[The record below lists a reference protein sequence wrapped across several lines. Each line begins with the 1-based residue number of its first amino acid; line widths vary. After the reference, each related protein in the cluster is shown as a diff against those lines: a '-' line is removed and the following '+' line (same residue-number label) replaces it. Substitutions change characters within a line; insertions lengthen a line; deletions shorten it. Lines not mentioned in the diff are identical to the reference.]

1 MFLKQIYTDCLAQAS
16 YYIESDEESIIID
29 PIRDEQIYAGIL
41 NERKSKLKYIFE
53 THFHADFV
61 SGHIELSNSMNAE
74 IIFGPNADTSFQS
87 TIARDYQ
94 FFKFGKLKIQVIH
107 TPGHT
112 MESSCFLLYDE
123 DDKPKAI
130 FTGDTLFIGEVGRP
144 DLAVNPNLNSRDLA
158 GHLFDSLH
166 NKIMTLPDHIVVYPA
181 HGAGSAC
188 GKNISHERY
197 STIGEQRMNNYA
209 LQEMTKI
216 EFIDKVLNGISSPPK
231 YFAHDVNMNKN
242 GYIPMSNVLSNSL
255 NPLTFDEIFELS
267 QQEDVVI
274 LDVRS
279 PIEFEKGFIDNSIN
293 IGKSGMFA
301 PWVGTIISPNDK
313 IILICNKDEEIEVVS
328 RLGRIGYENV
338 IGFSTEISSWIRSN
352 KNMNSL
358 HSIYANDINQ
368 YKNNSVFL
376 DVRKE
381 SELFV
386 GSVANSI
393 NIPLDTLFDNLNKLN
408 RSDEI
413 IIYCAGGYRSVIA
426 ASILMSEGFKNVKN
440 IYGGFRSIA
449 AIN

>member
-1 MFLKQIYTDCLAQAS
+1 
-16 YYIESDEESIIID
+16 
-29 PIRDEQIYAGIL
+29 
-41 NERKSKLKYIFE
+41 
-53 THFHADFV
+53 
-61 SGHIELSNSMNAE
+61 
-74 IIFGPNADTSFQS
+74 
-87 TIARDYQ
+87 
-94 FFKFGKLKIQVIH
+94 
-107 TPGHT
+107 
-112 MESSCFLLYDE
+112 
-123 DDKPKAI
+123 
-130 FTGDTLFIGEVGRP
+130 
-144 DLAVNPNLNSRDLA
+144 
-158 GHLFDSLH
+158 
-166 NKIMTLPDHIVVYPA
+166 
-181 HGAGSAC
+181 
-188 GKNISHERY
+188 
-197 STIGEQRMNNYA
+197 
-209 LQEMTKI
+209 
-216 EFIDKVLNGISSPPK
+216 
-231 YFAHDVNMNKN
+231 MNKN

-255 NPLTFDEIFELS
+255 NPLTYDEIFELS

-440 IYGGFRSIA
+440 IYGGFKSIA

>member
-29 PIRDEQIYAGIL
+29 PIRDDQIYTGIL

-87 TIARDYQ
+87 IIARDYQ

-112 MESSCFLLYDE
+112 MESSCYLLYDE

-158 GHLFDSLH
+158 GQLFDSLH
-166 NKIMTLPDHIVVYPA
+166 NKIMTLPDDIVVYPA

-242 GYIPMSNVLSNSL
+242 GYIPMSKVLSNSL
-255 NPLTFDEIFELS
+255 NPLTFDEIYELS

-279 PIEFEKGFIDNSIN
+279 PIEFEKGFIYNSIN

-301 PWVGTIISPNDK
+301 PWVGTIISPDHK
-313 IILICNKDEEIEVVS
+313 IILICNKDEEKEVVS

-338 IGFSTEISSWIRSN
+338 IGFSTEISLWIHSN
-352 KNMNSL
+352 KKMNSI
-358 HSIYANDINQ
+358 HSIYANDIHQ
-368 YKNNSVFL
+368 YKKNSVFL

-386 GSVANSI
+386 GSVTNSI
-393 NIPLDTLFDNLNKLN
+393 NIPLDTLFCNLNKLN

-440 IYGGFRSIA
+440 IYGGFKSIA